1 MRDPS
6 IENMIGGYE
15 WTIEGTVSADT
26 ANSRQFKL
34 EFTNDWYEV
43 LDVSVGGSLIR
54 TFDFRPVATA

>member
-34 EFTNDWYEV
+34 EYHTDWFDKI
-43 LDVSVGGSLIR
+43 DVIMDGSLIK
-54 TFDFRPVATA
+54 TLDFRSDARA